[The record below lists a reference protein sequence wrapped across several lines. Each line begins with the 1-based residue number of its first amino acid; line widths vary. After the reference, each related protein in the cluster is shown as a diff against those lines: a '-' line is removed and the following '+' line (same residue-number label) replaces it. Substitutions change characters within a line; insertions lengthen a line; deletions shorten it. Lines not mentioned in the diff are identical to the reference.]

1 METASLTNP
10 DRDKDSGSDFDLE
23 FMEKL
28 PGPVRAAI
36 LLLALG
42 ERDGAPIWQA
52 LTDPEVRTVAM
63 IMAHLGSV
71 SKVALLKTAAEFVQ
85 QVSASDFAGNPAI
98 TEKLLLSTLP
108 RNRAKG
114 IIEEIKVPTSPDL
127 WDRLAYIRPE
137 QLSVFLKN
145 EYPQTA
151 AVVLSYLRSEQAARV
166 LARLPTDFATDV
178 VDRMLRLEGISPEV
192 MEGIEEMLKSEFVT
206 GDLPGSRGDPIE
218 KVAHIFNSFE
228 PKTEGRFLAA
238 LDSVNRNASQKLR
251 ALMFLFEDLGKI
263 DQNSAQVL
271 MRAVERDVLMKALKG
286 ATTGMRE
293 FFLALMSQRAQKS
306 FMDDMETMGPIRL
319 RDVDEAQ
326 RAIINL
332 AKDLAAKGEILL
344 GSNSSDDEMIV

>member
-1 METASLTNP
+1 MDTPSLSNSQNIATA
-10 DRDKDSGSDFDLE
+10 DQEFDQAFL
-23 FMEKL
+23 EKL

-36 LLLALG
+36 MLLALG

-52 LTDPEVRTVAM
+52 LTDQEVRTVSM
-63 IMAHLGSV
+63 IMANLGSV

-85 QVSASDFAGNPAI
+85 QVSASDLTGNPAI
-98 TEKLLLSTLP
+98 TEKLLLSSLP

-114 IIEEIKVPTSPDL
+114 VIEEIKTPSSPDL
-127 WDRLAYIRPE
+127 WDKLSFVKPE
-137 QLSVFLKN
+137 QITAFLKN

-151 AVVLSYLRSEQAARV
+151 AVVLSQLRPEQASCV

-178 VDRMLRLEGISPEV
+178 VDRMLRLEGIAPEV
-192 MEGIEEMLKSEFVT
+192 MEGIEEMLKTEFVA
-206 GDLPGSRGDPIE
+206 GDLPGRKGDPIE
-218 KVAHIFNSFE
+218 QVALIFNSFE
-228 PKTEGRFLAA
+228 PKTESRFLAA

-293 FFLALMSQRAQKS
+293 FFLGLMSQRAQKT
-306 FMDDMETMGPIRL
+306 FNDDMEMMGPIRL
-319 RDVDEAQ
+319 REVDEAQ

-332 AKDLAAKGEILL
+332 AKDLAAKGEIILA
-344 GSNSSDDEMIV
+344 SNSSDDEMIV

>member
-1 METASLTNP
+1 METPRLNAP
-10 DRDKDSGSDFDLE
+10 DNEFDPAV
-23 FMEKL
+23 MEKL

-52 LTDPEVRTVAM
+52 LNDKEIRTVSM

-71 SKVALLKTAAEFVQ
+71 SKIDLMKTAAEFVQ
-85 QVSASDFAGNPAI
+85 EVSASDLSGTPEA
-98 TEKLLLSTLP
+98 TEKLLLGTLP
-108 RNRAKG
+108 RNRAKNF
-114 IIEEIKVPTSPDL
+114 IEEIKAPSSPDL
-127 WDRLAYIRPE
+127 WDKLSYIRPE
-137 QLSVFLKN
+137 QLAVFLKN

-151 AVVLSYLRSEQAARV
+151 AVVLCHLRSEQAARV

-178 VDRMLRLEGISPEV
+178 VDRMLRLEGIAPEV
-192 MEGIEEMLKSEFVT
+192 MEGIEEMLKTEFVA
-206 GDLPGSRGDPIE
+206 GDLPGRKGDPIE
-218 KVAHIFNSFE
+218 QVAQIFNSFE
-228 PKTEGRFLAA
+228 PKTESRFLAA
-238 LDSVNRNASQKLR
+238 LDTVNRNASQKLR

-271 MRAVERDVLMKALKG
+271 MRAIERDVLMKALKG

-293 FFLALMSQRAQKS
+293 FFLALMSQRAQKG

-319 RDVDEAQ
+319 REVDEAQ

-332 AKDLAAKGEILL
+332 AKDLAAKGEIMLA
-344 GSNSSDDEMIV
+344 SNASDDEMII